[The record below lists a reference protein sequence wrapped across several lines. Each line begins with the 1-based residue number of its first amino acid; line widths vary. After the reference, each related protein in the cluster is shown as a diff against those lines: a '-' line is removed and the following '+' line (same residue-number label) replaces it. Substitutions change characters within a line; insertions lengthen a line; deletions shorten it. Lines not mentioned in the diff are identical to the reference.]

1 MNRDVLN
8 WTRQTYSLLD
18 WLGDIGGL
26 LDVLLHLGRIV
37 VFPISSFTL
46 KQLLMSSLFRY
57 KSSNSA
63 NNRSETAQTVK
74 KELRASIKIPSFS
87 WYYINCLCC
96 HRS

>member
-1 MNRDVLN
+1 MSLDVLN

-57 KSSNSA
+57 KFSNSA
-63 NNRSETAQTVK
+63 NNKSATALTVK
-74 KELRASIKIPSFS
+74 KELTASIKIPSLG
-87 WYYINCLCC
+87 WYHINCLCC
-96 HRS
+96 HRA